1 MMPTKQNDGK
11 KSKFNPKSYKIGDY
25 CIAIATAVIVI
36 GLAIYESLFLHK
48 NISLDSILT
57 CFISAL
63 LTIFKWHYDRKIIE
77 LNCKTEYKYD
87 DKETAFKLIKS
98 TLEGSFI
105 VFAFACACFGYLK
118 I

>member
-1 MMPTKQNDGK
+1 MPTKQNDGK

-25 CIAIATAVIVI
+25 CIAIVTVVIALP
-36 GLAIYESLFLHK
+36 LAIYGSFFLHK
-48 NISLDSILT
+48 NISLVSILT

-105 VFAFACACFGYLK
+105 VFAFVCVCCGYLK